1 MDTTCDWSATQYLI
15 ISPNVEPLIYYSH
28 LGPMICALL
37 LGGFVLF
44 SDRSRLANIVLFFI
58 TIMFATWTYFDLIL
72 WASPTP
78 QDVIFF
84 WTAILPVELSIYAAS
99 LYLVYIFANGQKDI
113 SLTKKIFIALPFIP
127 LLVFLPTHYA
137 VSGLSPSC
145 DEGAIEGPAIQYM
158 YLFEFIYIL
167 WTAGVAASAVTKEK
181 RSLER
186 MQLLYLVLGI
196 VFLLVV
202 FSIGN
207 ITLIFNL
214 DPVYEQYK
222 LFGMPIFVA
231 LIAYGIVKF
240 KTFNAKILAVQALV
254 AALAIAVLS
263 LLFLQ
268 TLANIRIVS
277 AVTFMFVCIL
287 GNSLIRAVK
296 REISQREQIQLLAND
311 LEDANE
317 QQVIL
322 IHFITHQIKG
332 FVAKSRNIFSMAL
345 EGDFGPVGPELKP
358 MLQAGFDSDTKGAT
372 VIQEIL
378 NAANIK
384 SGKVTYTMEPFDVA
398 PLIQDMVN
406 YHNASASEKNVAVH
420 VNLGDAPIRVLGDRA
435 QLMNVFKNLIDN
447 SIKYTLQGEVN
458 ISLTPEPEKKMVL
471 FTIKDTG
478 VGITPEDM
486 ANLFTEGGHGKDSVK
501 VNVESTGFGLYIVK
515 QIIDAH
521 KGRVWAES
529 EGAGKGSQFYIELPA
544 A

>member
-1 MDTTCDWSATQYLI
+1 MNTSCDWSATQYLI
-15 ISPNVEPLIYYSH
+15 VSPNVEPLIYYSH

-44 SDRSRLANIVLFFI
+44 SDRTRLSNIVLFFI

-84 WTAILPVELSIYAAS
+84 WTAILPVELLIYASS
-99 LYLVYIFANGQKDI
+99 LYLLYIFANGQKDI
-113 SLTKKIFIALPFIP
+113 SLTKKIFIALPFVP

-145 DEGAIEGPAIQYM
+145 DEGAIEGPIIQYM
-158 YLFEFIYIL
+158 YMFEFVYIL
-167 WTAGVAASAVTKEK
+167 WAAIVATKAIAKEK
-181 RSLER
+181 SKVER
-186 MQLLYLVLGI
+186 MQLLYLGLGI

-207 ITLIFNL
+207 ITLIFAL

-254 AALAIAVLS
+254 VALAIAVLS

-268 TLANIRIVS
+268 TLSNIRIVS
-277 AVTFMFVCIL
+277 AITFLFVCVL
-287 GNSLIRAVK
+287 GNSLIRTVK
-296 REISQREQIQLLAND
+296 KEIDQREQIQLLATD
-311 LEDANE
+311 LETANE
-317 QQVIL
+317 QQVVL

-358 MLQAGFDSDTKGAT
+358 MLQAGFESDTKGAG

-384 SGKVTYTMEPFDVA
+384 SGKVTYTMSPFDLRL
-398 PLIQDMVN
+398 LIEEIVKDLRAGAEAKGLKLLLTLADGPVN
-406 YHNASASEKNVAVH
+406 
-420 VNLGDAPIRVLGDRA
+420 VLGDRA
-435 QLMNVFKNLIDN
+435 QLVNVFKNLIDN
-447 SIKYTLQGEVN
+447 SIKYTINGEVN
-458 ISLTPEPEKKMVL
+458 VNVHEIGKNKKAL
-471 FTIKDTG
+471 FDIKDTG

-486 ANLFTEGGHGKDSVK
+486 QNLFTEGGHGKDSVK

-515 QIIDAH
+515 QIVDAH

-529 EGAGKGSQFYIELPA
+529 EGAGKGTQFYVELPTP
-544 A
+544 